1 MDIYAEV
8 TNRIIDQL
16 EQGIIPWQKPWVAS
30 GQAISRSTGK
40 AYSLLNQMLLGRG
53 GEYVTF
59 KQCQQEGGKVKLTVT
74 MESIETALL
83 WLRRMVEDALND
95 EEK

>member
-1 MDIYAEV
+1 MKMENELDIIRLRLVLRGALDCLKKDE
-8 TNRIIDQL
+8 I
-16 EQGIIPWQKPWVAS
+16 
-30 GQAISRSTGK
+30 AINEALT
-40 AYSLLNQMLLGRG
+40 AQ
-53 GEYVTF
+53 
-59 KQCQQEGGKVKLTVT
+59 GKVKLTVT

>member
-1 MDIYAEV
+1 MKLENELDIIRLRLVLRGALDCLKKDE
-8 TNRIIDQL
+8 I
-16 EQGIIPWQKPWVAS
+16 
-30 GQAISRSTGK
+30 AINEALT
-40 AYSLLNQMLLGRG
+40 AQ
-53 GEYVTF
+53 
-59 KQCQQEGGKVKLTVT
+59 GKVKLTVT